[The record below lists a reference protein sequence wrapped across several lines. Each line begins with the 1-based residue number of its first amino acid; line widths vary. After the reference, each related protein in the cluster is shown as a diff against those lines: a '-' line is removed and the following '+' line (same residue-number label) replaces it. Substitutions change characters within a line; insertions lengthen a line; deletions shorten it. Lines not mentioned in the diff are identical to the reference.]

1 MDIKSEVLKYI
12 DLAEDTAK
20 ASLQLHLTDMS
31 DQNYNESPIKTTT
44 NLLN

>member
-31 DQNYNESPIKTTT
+31 DQTIKTTT

>member
-20 ASLQLHLTDMS
+20 ASLQLHLTDVRS
-31 DQNYNESPIKTTT
+31 KLQRIS
-44 NLLN
+44 